1 MSTDSKPFQ
10 QTLVD
15 FYGKENLMREFGT
28 LSPTVTERTEF
39 FDRLWDE
46 FGEEHEITITAS
58 VTTGTPGYS
67 RAASVRRELGPFNV
81 IRHGSNL
88 RFRNKEDMTYA
99 VLTYG
104 L

>member
-10 QTLVD
+10 QTLVE

-46 FGEEHEITITAS
+46 FGEEHEITITA
-58 VTTGTPGYS
+58 GYS